1 MDLTPHLVVGAAIG
15 ARVRRP
21 ALALPAAFVS
31 HFVLDTVPHF
41 DIGWINGP
49 NLSAAIDAA
58 LGLVLCGV
66 LVWSA
71 GNWGPLTGALAAVL
85 PDAPGIKEYV
95 EGTAAVVLPHLT
107 AYPPWGIATEVLATA
122 AALGWGLGGPRHR
135 STVGPG
141 PLTSRETMRIGG
153 PHRADRGTAR

>member
-15 ARVRRP
+15 ARLRRP
-21 ALALPAAFVS
+21 GLALPAAFAS

-58 LGLVLCGV
+58 LGAVLCGV

-71 GNWGPLTGALAAVL
+71 GTWAPFIAALAAVL

-95 EGTAAVVLPHLT
+95 EGTAAVVLPHMT
-107 AYPPWGIATEVLATA
+107 MYPPWGVAIEVLTTA
-122 AALGWGLGGPRHR
+122 AALGWGLGGPRGN
-135 STVGPG
+135 STVEPG
-141 PLTSRETMRIGG
+141 SLTSR
-153 PHRADRGTAR
+153 

>member
-21 ALALPAAFVS
+21 GVALPAAFVS

-58 LGLVLCGV
+58 FGAVLCGV

-71 GNWGPLTGALAAVL
+71 GTWAPLTAALAAVL
-85 PDAPGIKEYV
+85 PDAPGVKDYV
-95 EGTAAVVLPHLT
+95 EGAAAVVFPHIT
-107 AYPPWGIATEVLATA
+107 AYPPWGIAAEVVTTG
-122 AALGWGLGGPRHR
+122 AALCWGLGGPRR
-135 STVGPG
+135 RNTVQPG
-141 PLTSRETMRIGG
+141 PLTSR
-153 PHRADRGTAR
+153 